1 MGVYAF
7 PYQEFWLSSS
17 PNCACMSSTGRLA
30 PVCGVYPSS
39 ITDTQW
45 LILHALLP
53 PPGNRTSKG
62 GRPEKHDR
70 RRVLDAIFYL
80 VRGGLAWRQLPAEF
94 PPWQTVYAIF
104 MRWQQAGVWQRIH
117 DMLRDRARV
126 QARRCPPPTT
136 AILDSQSVRA
146 GATVGKASRG
156 WDNGKKVG
164 GRKRHLAVDTLG
176 LVLAVLVTAANIQDR
191 DAGHR
196 LIAVMRQRFATITLV
211 WADAGYAG
219 RLVIWAQHT
228 LHLAIHIVKRTAGT
242 SGFAVQPH
250 RWIVERTF
258 AWLFTYRRLLHDHE
272 RHTTTHET
280 MIYIAMIMLMSR
292 RLAKTQTP

>member
-7 PYQEFWLSSS
+7 PYQEFWVSSS
-17 PNCACMSSTGRLA
+17 LNCACMSSTGR

-39 ITDTQW
+39 ITDAQW
-45 LILHALLP
+45 LILRVLLP
-53 PPGNRTSKG
+53 PQGYRTSKG

-104 MRWQQAGVWQRIH
+104 IRWQQAGVWQRIH
-117 DMLRDRARV
+117 DMLRDRVRV
-126 QARRCPPPTT
+126 RAGRSATPTA
-136 AILDSQSVRA
+136 AIVDSQSVRA

-176 LVLAVLVTAANIQDR
+176 LILTVLVTAANIQDR

-196 LIAVMRQRFATITLV
+196 LIATLRQRFQSIALV

-219 RLVIWAQHT
+219 RLVTWAQQVF
-228 LHLAIHIVKRTAGT
+228 HLSVCIVKRSTDT
-242 SGFAVQPH
+242 TGFHVQPH
-250 RWIVERTF
+250 RWIVERTL
-258 AWLFTYRRLLHDHE
+258 AWLFTYRRLVHDHE

-292 RLAKTQTP
+292 RLARTQTP